1 VCQFYFY
8 LVISL
13 LRNMGRIEWLVIGL
27 LLLMAGLL
35 VSLGL
40 LLWSYG

>member
-1 VCQFYFY
+1 

>member
-1 VCQFYFY
+1 

-13 LRNMGRIEWLVIGL
+13 LRNMERIEWLAIGL